1 MSEGSEDDFAS
12 LETSF
17 VSSVSKTAIGGNV
30 CMLSSAQLDVSA
42 SSAAD
47 QRVRSRELSGIS
59 RVEYVFENSFSHR
72 KFRLIELRL
81 DEFKVAE
88 EGDISSLDENFEML
102 KSVLVAEIT
111 ANSVGELVRFAEIEL
126 DLKGDGI
133 SEG

>member
-1 MSEGSEDDFAS
+1 
-12 LETSF
+12 
-17 VSSVSKTAIGGNV
+17 
-30 CMLSSAQLDVSA
+30 MLSSAQLDVSA

-111 ANSVGELVRFAEIEL
+111 ANSVG
-126 DLKGDGI
+126 
-133 SEG
+133 